1 MLYISLAFP
10 DVFPTH
16 NQRGYGLKNEKL
28 YVLVKGG
35 EDKVSLQDLATT
47 IVMAAV
53 LTTALAVAM
62 LGLVL
67 LFQVVKNLH

>member
-1 MLYISLAFP
+1 MEGEKRHVLA
-10 DVFPTH
+10 
-16 NQRGYGLKNEKL
+16 GS
-28 YVLVKGG
+28 
-35 EDKVSLQDLATT
+35 EDKVSLKDLGTT

-53 LTTALAVAM
+53 PTTALAVAM